1 MNSIFYKYSFY
12 IIVPAYSKP
21 LDSALL
27 HEQPHPPFTYQY
39 KMKRIRHWLEKLIPT
54 ESIESNDYASNETAI
69 GTNFNDKL
77 DDECDLLSDEKRS
90 NNIERTF
97 IEAHRALPLFKSEIH
112 RKIRQ
117 HNLLLTRL
125 ELDLYVI

>member
-1 MNSIFYKYSFY
+1 
-12 IIVPAYSKP
+12 
-21 LDSALL
+21 
-27 HEQPHPPFTYQY
+27 
-39 KMKRIRHWLEKLIPT
+39 MKRIYHWLEKLIPT
-54 ESIESNDYASNETAI
+54 DYIEYNEYASNESTI

-77 DDECDLLSDEKRS
+77 DDEYDLLLDEKRL
-90 NNIERTF
+90 NHIERTYD
-97 IEAHRALPLFKSEIH
+97 EAHRALPLFKSEIH